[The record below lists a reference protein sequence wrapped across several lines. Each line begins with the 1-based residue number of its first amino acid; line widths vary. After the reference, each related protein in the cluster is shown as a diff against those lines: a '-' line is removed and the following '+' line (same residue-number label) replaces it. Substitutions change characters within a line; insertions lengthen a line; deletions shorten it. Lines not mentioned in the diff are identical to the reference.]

1 MNVVRALVRAGHDV
15 VATRREMDNTL
26 FARKLGARLEVAE
39 LDDVEGM
46 TRLMRGRDVL
56 FMCAGH
62 YPRFSLDP
70 ESDTELARR
79 QVRNSLQA
87 ARKSGIGRYVLTS
100 SIATV
105 GPAREGR
112 AMSNESDPM
121 SAQAAEC
128 AYHGVKFAIE
138 QEVLAA
144 SATGMDCVVVNPTGI
159 FGELDVKAGTGFIIV
174 AVGHGRLPF
183 YADGRTNIVDADE
196 MAQAHIAAAERG
208 KSGQRYIAGGHNTTI
223 RHFVECVADQL
234 GVSLHSWRIPLWAA
248 GAGALLDEM
257 RCVGA
262 PAATRLFLAREF
274 VDMVRH
280 GHWVDR
286 SRSASELGLPEP
298 APLASTIRKACR
310 WYERHGYLKRR
321 QRA

>member
-1 MNVVRALVRAGHDV
+1 MNLVRALVRAGHDV

-39 LDDVEGM
+39 LDEVEGM

-62 YPRFSLDP
+62 YPRWSLDP
-70 ESDTELARR
+70 EADVALARE
-79 QVRNSLQA
+79 QVRNSIEA

-100 SIATV
+100 SVATV

-112 AMSNESDPM
+112 ALSNETDPM
-121 SAQAAEC
+121 SRGAHEG

-144 SATGMDCVVVNPTGI
+144 SATGLDCVVVNPTGLI
-159 FGELDVKAGTGFIIV
+159 GELDVKAGTGFIIV
-174 AVGHGRLPF
+174 AIGHGRLPF
-183 YADGRTNIVDADE
+183 YIEGRTNIVDADE

-208 KSGQRYIAGGHNTTI
+208 RSGQRYIAGGHNTTI
-223 RHFVECVADQL
+223 RHFMGCIADEL
-234 GVSLHSWRIPLWAA
+234 GVPLHSWRLPLWVA

-257 RCVGA
+257 RCVAVPGS
-262 PAATRLFLAREF
+262 TRLFLAREF
-274 VDMVRH
+274 VDIVRH

-286 SRSASELGLPEP
+286 TRSASELGLPEP
-298 APLASTIRKACR
+298 APLASTIRKACQ